1 MIKVMKIV
9 MGVVEIQKSKLFR
22 TEVYECPK
30 RAYVTLHSKLAE
42 ALFDRLTTVLL
53 GLQGD
58 DVSKVVL

>member
-1 MIKVMKIV
+1 

-53 GLQGD
+53 QGD